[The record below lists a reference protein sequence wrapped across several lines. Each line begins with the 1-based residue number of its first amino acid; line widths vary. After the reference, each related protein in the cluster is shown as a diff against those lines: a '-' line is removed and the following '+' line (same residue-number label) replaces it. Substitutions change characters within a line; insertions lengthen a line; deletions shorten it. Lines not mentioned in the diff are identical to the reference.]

1 MIERKIHNHKSE
13 IHIDYTIEQYGY
25 HPDKLGRTSTKFVVA
40 NCRFCGQ
47 VMPIRKGFFNKAG
60 SACHKKCR
68 MKEQS
73 ICGSPFANKEVRDKS
88 KKTNLE
94 RYGFEYASQNKEIGN
109 RISIARKSK
118 VRKKIDSLLFRMDPL
133 GETSVHK
140 YDDHISV
147 SFLEH
152 DLTFIL
158 NFNDSC
164 TEQSGANRTTQLKKK
179 EYWNVR
185 GDRCFQVFEH
195 QWEARSDQILNF
207 LKTILH
213 FNATKVAGRKCVV
226 SSEDCRD
233 FLNSNHIQ
241 GYGQG
246 TIRYFNLEYGGEIIA
261 SMTASKHHRQGQ
273 GGIIVLN
280 RLCFKDGF
288 NVQGGASKLFKRM
301 VDWAREKSYT
311 SIVSWSDNCWTEGRI
326 YGVLGFELVKEHPP
340 DYFYWDIQNR
350 RYVSKQTQQKKKTG
364 CPEGMTEREWCIK
377 RGLSRIYDTG
387 KRLWTFEL

>member
-1 MIERKIHNHKSE
+1 
-13 IHIDYTIEQYGY
+13 
-25 HPDKLGRTSTKFVVA
+25 
-40 NCRFCGQ
+40 
-47 VMPIRKGFFNKAG
+47 
-60 SACHKKCR
+60 
-68 MKEQS
+68 
-73 ICGSPFANKEVRDKS
+73 
-88 KKTNLE
+88 
-94 RYGFEYASQNKEIGN
+94 
-109 RISIARKSK
+109 
-118 VRKKIDSLLFRMDPL
+118 
-133 GETSVHK
+133 
-140 YDDHISV
+140 
-147 SFLEH
+147 
-152 DLTFIL
+152 
-158 NFNDSC
+158 
-164 TEQSGANRTTQLKKK
+164 
-179 EYWNVR
+179 
-185 GDRCFQVFEH
+185 
-195 QWEARSDQILNF
+195 
-207 LKTILH
+207 
-213 FNATKVAGRKCVV
+213 
-226 SSEDCRD
+226 CRD